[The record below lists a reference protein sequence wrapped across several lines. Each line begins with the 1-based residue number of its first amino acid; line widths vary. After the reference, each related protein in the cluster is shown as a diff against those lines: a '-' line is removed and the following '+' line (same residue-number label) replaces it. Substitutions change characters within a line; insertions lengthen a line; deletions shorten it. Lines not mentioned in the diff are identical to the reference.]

1 MNIHLAA
8 KPGDIAEHVII
19 SGDPLRIKHMA
30 EAFLTDINC
39 FNTIRGMLGFTGI
52 HEGRRVSMLG
62 TGMGIPSAAIYIH
75 ELIHHYGVKTIVRC
89 GTIGALLPDVEL
101 GELVVAISAATD
113 SSFNKITFNGQDFA
127 PAADF
132 GLLEQA
138 VKLCRNRKLSFRVAQ
153 VLSTDRFYNE
163 DNNWMQPWIRHGV
176 AGAEMETSV
185 LYTLGARNK
194 VRTLAILSVSDNII
208 TGAISPA
215 IDREQQQHDM
225 FQVALGLI

>member
-8 KPGDIAEHVII
+8 KPGDIAEYVII
-19 SGDPLRIKHMA
+19 SGDPFRIKLMA
-30 EAFLTDINC
+30 EAFLEDISC

-52 HEGRRVSMLG
+52 YNGRRISMLG
-62 TGMGIPSAAIYIH
+62 TGMGIPSTAIYIH

-89 GTIGALLPDVEL
+89 GTIGALLPEMEL

-113 SSFNKITFNGQDFA
+113 SAFNKVTFSGQDFA
-127 PAADF
+127 PAADYS
-132 GLLEQA
+132 LLEQA
-138 VKLCRNRKLSFRVAQ
+138 VNICRSKQISFRVAQ
-153 VLSTDRFYNE
+153 VLSTDNFYSEDANRFE
-163 DNNWMQPWIRHGV
+163 PWIRHGV

-208 TGAISPA
+208 TGAMSPA
-215 IDREQQQHDM
+215 SDREGQQHNM
-225 FQVALGLI
+225 FLVALSLI